1 MMKKIYDSSY
11 QYNQLPPKLIK
22 KVRDIIHVTIQ
33 APYNTVEAVAAI
45 ILGLTQGCFHTKKT
59 EYQIK
64 QQKERENKLLTQKTQ
79 GKVGA
84 AKRLA
89 KKEFLKEM
97 EEAKEKDAQLLKN
110 LLTTEFQVRK
120 VNERRKN
127 KKKRKSG
134 KKRRGNLLQLKTCS
148 FTLFNYS
155 F

>member
-45 ILGLTQGCFHTKKT
+45 LLGLTQDCFHTKKT

-84 AKRLA
+84 AKRLEKK
-89 KKEFLKEM
+89 KKEKIR
-97 EEAKEKDAQLLKN
+97 EKKKGQFTPIKN
-110 LLTTEFQVRK
+110 LLF
-120 VNERRKN
+120 
-127 KKKRKSG
+127 
-134 KKRRGNLLQLKTCS
+134 
-148 FTLFNYS
+148 
-155 F
+155 